1 MQIFKTM
8 QHTLADK
15 KLHLIILGILSTMA
29 LALVIPWG
37 QGGHYYFY
45 QALTIIVCA
54 GSGISDTFQSARSRI
69 WATCFGLGIGTVAA
83 YTLPM
88 NPWIAIVGYLLIF
101 FIAERFNWQEYI
113 NAGGSMFLVVYFYHN
128 AANNENV
135 FVYSGWRLVH
145 TLVGIIIILLL
156 SRWYLNNDTSGSRQL
171 SFKITSTADELL
183 LLLQKTLVNNRQIQ
197 ESDLEKLKSDLSE
210 IDRVHNFLQAEHR
223 LRKKSTTGLAELKK
237 TVAQMDEM
245 RVALYYLWANSYKP
259 GQLDKATSQQIV
271 EAYAAAICPAK
282 KLPTIYT
289 NSLAVQK
296 LIAGR
301 KALLQQLK
309 TLPDSEAEA

>member
-1 MQIFKTM
+1 MRAWKIVQ
-8 QHTLADK
+8 QTLADK
-15 KLHLIILGILSTMA
+15 KLHLIMLGILSTLV
-29 LALVIPWG
+29 LAMVVPWG
-37 QGGHYYFY
+37 RGGHYYFY

-54 GSGISDTFQSARSRI
+54 GSGISDTWQSARSRI
-69 WATCFGLGIGTVAA
+69 WATCFGLGIGTIAA

-128 AANNENV
+128 ATNNENV

-145 TLVGIIIILLL
+145 TLVGIVIILLL
-156 SRWYLNNDTSGSRQL
+156 SRWYLNNDTSGYRQL
-171 SFKITSTADELL
+171 SSKIASTAAGLL
-183 LLLQKTLVNNRQIQ
+183 LLLQKTLVKNRQLQ
-197 ESDLEKLKSDLSE
+197 ESDLENLKSDLAE
-210 IDRVHNFLQAEHR
+210 IGRVHNFLQAEHK
-223 LRKKSTTGLAELKK
+223 LRKKSAAGLAELQK
-237 TVAQMDEM
+237 TVALMDEM

-259 GQLDKATSQQIV
+259 GQLDEATCQKITA
-271 EAYAAAICPAK
+271 AYAAVICPAK

-289 NSLAVQK
+289 NSLAVQR

-301 KALLQQLK
+301 QLLLQGLK
-309 TLPDSEAEA
+309 TLSGSEVEA